1 MTAAQIIH
9 SLIMRGMNAD
19 LTFTQFA
26 ALAYLAANKSGDRAS
41 VLSGIGRSVSSTNG
55 CSILAK
61 LVTLGLV
68 TQEAV
73 PMPHGGGNAKL
84 VFTITPAGLR
94 LLGLKKEAASS

>member
-9 SLIMRGMNAD
+9 SLLMRG
-19 LTFTQFA
+19 L
-26 ALAYLAANKSGDRAS
+26 
-41 VLSGIGRSVSSTNG
+41 NG
-55 CSILAK
+55 CSILTK

-68 TQEAV
+68 TQESV
-73 PMPHGGGNAKL
+73 PMPHGGGHAKL